1 MAKGDNQAIYQG
13 GYQLYLREKTTIYN
27 LKKQDI

>member
-1 MAKGDNQAIYQG
+1 MAKGDNQAIYQE
-13 GYQLYLREKTTIYN
+13 GYQLYVREKTIYN